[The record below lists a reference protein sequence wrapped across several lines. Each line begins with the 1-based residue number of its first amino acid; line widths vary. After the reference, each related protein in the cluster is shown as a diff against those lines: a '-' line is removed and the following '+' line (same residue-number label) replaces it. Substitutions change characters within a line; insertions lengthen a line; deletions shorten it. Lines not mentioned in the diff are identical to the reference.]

1 MIVVTI
7 RASITTRYV
16 IVNQSFL
23 PLLIMIIVNPSKTAM
38 HDNKERFI
46 VAINDFDIV
55 SFAKD

>member
-1 MIVVTI
+1 MIT
-7 RASITTRYV
+7 ARYV

-23 PLLIMIIVNPSKTAM
+23 PLLIMIIVKQSKTAI

-46 VAINDFDIV
+46 VAISDFDIV

>member
-1 MIVVTI
+1 MSAMIT
-7 RASITTRYV
+7 ARYV

-23 PLLIMIIVNPSKTAM
+23 PLLIMIIVKPSKTAI

-46 VAINDFDIV
+46 VEISYFDIV

>member
-1 MIVVTI
+1 M
-7 RASITTRYV
+7 RARITTRYV

-23 PLLIMIIVNPSKTAM
+23 PLLIMIIVKPSKTAI

-46 VAINDFDIV
+46 VAISDFDIV